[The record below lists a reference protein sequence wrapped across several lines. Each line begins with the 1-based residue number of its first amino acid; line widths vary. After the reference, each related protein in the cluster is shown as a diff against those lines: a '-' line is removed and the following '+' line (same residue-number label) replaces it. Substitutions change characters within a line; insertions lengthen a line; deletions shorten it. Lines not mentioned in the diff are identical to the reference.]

1 MLFVKICALTY
12 AQQVVK
18 YIFNSKLLG
27 YLIELNKTLENSLSH
42 YKFHDYNFFFLE
54 TLDYNVNNILNDY
67 IIIYYLLLLSVCLRI

>member
-42 YKFHDYNFFFLE
+42 YKFYDYNFFF
-54 TLDYNVNNILNDY
+54 
-67 IIIYYLLLLSVCLRI
+67 